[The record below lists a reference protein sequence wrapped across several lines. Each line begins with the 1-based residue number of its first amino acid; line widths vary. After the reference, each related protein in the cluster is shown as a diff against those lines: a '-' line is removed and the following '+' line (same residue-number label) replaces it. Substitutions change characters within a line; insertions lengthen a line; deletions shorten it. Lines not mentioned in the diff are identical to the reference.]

1 MKATSETDVA
11 VIGAGPY
18 GLSIAAHLGA
28 ADVVHQIFGF
38 PMSFW
43 AEHMP
48 KGMLLKSDGFASNIY
63 DPQSSFRLRDFCSES
78 GIEYADVGIPVR
90 LESFNAYGAAFQKRF
105 APKLQRKTIVSL
117 SRFPQGGFLLQL
129 DDNQVVAARRVV
141 VATGIGHFRYIPQEL
156 AHLPSEVLS
165 HSSQHNDLERF
176 KGREVVVIGGGS
188 SASDLAVLLDEAGAQ
203 VSLVARG
210 PCMKFHDKMDLPRPI
225 LSRLRYPMSTIGPG
239 WRSLSYA
246 EAPFMFRWLPEA
258 TRLGIVASHLGPAG
272 GWFMKDRFA
281 KVPQLV
287 GYRILRADLSAN
299 ARVCLRLASDD
310 GAERELRAE
319 HIIAATGY
327 RPDLDRLPLL
337 SAEVRSRLKAINKTP
352 VLSAAFESS
361 LPGLYFA
368 GAITANSFG
377 PVMRFAAGARFTA
390 RQISGRLASKARGR
404 TSQSSLSVGAT
415 AGTPNCGPQR
425 L

>member
-1 MKATSETDVA
+1 MQATNETDVA
-11 VIGAGPY
+11 IIGAGPY

-28 ADVVHQIFGF
+28 TDIEHQIFGF

-48 KGMLLKSDGFASNIY
+48 KGMLLKSDGAASNLY
-63 DPQSSFRLRDFCSES
+63 DPQSSFRLHDFCREN
-78 GIEYADVGIPVR
+78 GVEYADIGIPVR
-90 LESFNAYGAAFQKRF
+90 IESFNAYGVAFQKRF
-105 APKLQRKTIVSL
+105 APKLQQKTIVSL
-117 SRFPQGGFLLQL
+117 SLSPQGRFYLQL
-129 DDNQVVAARRVV
+129 DDDQVVAARRVV
-141 VATGIGHFRYIPQEL
+141 VATGIGHFRHIPQEL
-156 AHLPSEVLS
+156 AHLPTEVLS
-165 HSSQHNDLERF
+165 HSSQHSALERF

-188 SASDLAVLLDEAGAQ
+188 SASDLAVLLNEAGAQ

-210 PCMKFHDKMDLPRPI
+210 PSVKFHDKMNLPRPI
-225 LSRLRYPMSTIGPG
+225 LSRVRYPMSSIGPG

-246 EAPFMFRWLPEA
+246 EAPFMFRWLPET
-258 TRLGIVASHLGPAG
+258 TRLRIVASHLGPAG
-272 GWFMKDRFA
+272 GWFMKERFA

-287 GYRILRADLSAN
+287 GCRILRADLSSN
-299 ARVCLRLASDD
+299 GRVCLRLATDD

-337 SAEVRSRLKAINKTP
+337 RAEVRSRLKAINKTP
-352 VLSAAFESS
+352 VLSGAFKSS
-361 LPGLYFA
+361 LPGLYFT
-368 GAITANSFG
+368 GAITANTFG

-390 RQISGRLASKARGR
+390 RRISGRLASKASAP
-404 TSQSSLSVGAT
+404 TSRSTLSVGAT
-415 AGTPNCGPQR
+415 AGIRNCGPQR